1 MKKITKKLTALGLC
15 AALCLGGVRAA
26 SAQTGSGKSSTQMT
40 QQTPTVQRLS
50 AAQQTQQNTKD
61 ETVYVLSDADGGV
74 QRIIVSDWL
83 KNASGSGA
91 LRDVS
96 DLTDIENVK
105 GDETFTADGSAKVWD
120 AQGNDIYY
128 QGSSEKELPLELAVC
143 YQLDGKS
150 VTASE
155 LAGKSGHV
163 TIRFDYRSRLYETVE
178 LDGREETLCVPFAVL
193 TGLVLENDS
202 FRNVTVSSGRVIND
216 GERTLVVGLAFPA
229 LQENLALERDTVDL
243 PDYVEISADTDCF
256 SLGMTVT
263 LATNEVFSALDA
275 DKLDVD
281 GLGNSLAELTDAMA
295 QLLDGSDALCDGLS
309 TLREKSGQLTAGIEQ
324 LADGA
329 QTVNAGAASLSDG
342 TAQLSG
348 GLSELSA
355 GLSTLSGSSTALQG
369 GAEQVFASLLASA
382 TQQLRAAGLAVPDL
396 TADNYAATLDGL
408 IAAAGAAGESA
419 AGTVQ
424 TLSTLKASL
433 DSYDAFYTGL
443 CAYTAGVDSAAY
455 ASAQLTVGA
464 ETLQSGAAQLASG
477 TASLQSGA
485 LRLSDSAPALNDGV
499 SQLCSG
505 AQELSDGLA
514 QLNEQG
520 IEKLVDLLGDELDT
534 TLARLRACIDVSKSY
549 RSFSGLSDD
558 MDGQVKFI
566 YRTAEIK
573 AEE

>member
-15 AALCLGGVRAA
+15 AALCLGGVCAA
-26 SAQTGSGKSSTQMT
+26 SAQTGSGKSSAQTM
-40 QQTPTVQRLS
+40 QQTPTVKRLS
-50 AAQQTQQNTKD
+50 AAQMMQQNTKD

-83 KNASGSGA
+83 KNASGSGT

-178 LDGREETLCVPFAVL
+178 LDGGEETLCVPFAVL

-263 LATNEVFSALDA
+263 LATNEVFSVLDA

-281 GLGNSLAELTDAMA
+281 GLGNSLAELTDAMT

-342 TAQLSG
+342 AAQLSG
-348 GLSELSA
+348 GLTELSA
-355 GLSTLSGSSTALQG
+355 GLSTLSGSSAALQG

-396 TADNYAATLDGL
+396 TADNYAATIDGL

-424 TLSTLKASL
+424 TLSALKASL

-443 CAYTAGVDSAAY
+443 CAYTDGVDSAAY
-455 ASAQLTVGA
+455 ASMQLTAGA

-485 LRLSDSAPALNDGV
+485 LRLKDGAPALNDGV

-534 TLARLRACIDVSKSY
+534 TLARLRASIDVSKSY

-573 AEE
+573 AEG